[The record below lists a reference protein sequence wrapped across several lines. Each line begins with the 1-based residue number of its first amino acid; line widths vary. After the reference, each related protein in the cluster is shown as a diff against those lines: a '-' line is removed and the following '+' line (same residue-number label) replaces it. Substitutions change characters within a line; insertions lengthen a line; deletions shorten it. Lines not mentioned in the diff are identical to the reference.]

1 MHLHHRPIVQR
12 LATASLLLGLAFAPS
27 LVGAAT
33 TDLASIK
40 MEDRQTVAGS
50 ALVLNGAGVR
60 YKAVFKVYTAGLYL
74 TSQATTP
81 DEAMATPGPK
91 RMAITMLRDIDSAE
105 LGKLFS
111 RGMED
116 NMDRA
121 GFSKLIPGV
130 MRMSQVFSNH
140 KQLKAGESFLID
152 WIPGTGTV
160 LTIKGKVE
168 GEPFKEPE
176 FFNALMRI
184 WLGKKPADWQLKEA
198 LLGQAKK

>member
-1 MHLHHRPIVQR
+1 MQHHRPIVR
-12 LATASLLLGLAFAPS
+12 HFVTASLLLAVAFAPA

-33 TDLASIK
+33 IQLSGVKI
-40 MEDRQTVAGS
+40 EDQQTVAGS
-50 ALVLNGAGVR
+50 QLVLNGAGIR
-60 YKAVFKVYTAGLYL
+60 YKAVFKVYTAALYL
-74 TSQATTP
+74 TNPATTP
-81 DEAMATPGPK
+81 DETLAMPGPK

-111 RGMED
+111 RSMED

-121 GFSKLIPGV
+121 AFSKLVPGV
-130 MRMSQVFSNH
+130 LRMGQVFSSH
-140 KQLKAGESFLID
+140 KQLKTGEMLLVD
-152 WIPGTGTV
+152 WVPSVGTV
-160 LTIKGKVE
+160 ITVKGKVE

-184 WLGKKPADWQLKEA
+184 WLGKNPADWQLKEA